1 MHSLLANKI
10 DIRKDQSI
18 ISKYT
23 DHAKII
29 NKKYKNKRKDILNKI
44 KAIFKKKKHIYF
56 FPFSMVNT

>member
-44 KAIFKKKKHIYF
+44 KATF
-56 FPFSMVNT
+56 